1 MIMKSMNVT
10 MEEKKCRRAR
20 EQAAKSG
27 MPVSTPTRGRPSSF
41 AQENSDASECEG
53 LAGRSVAECGTSL
66 LSKKLAE
73 FDARGV
79 GLKMTETLSRDEVY
93 QRGRIRF

>member
-1 MIMKSMNVT
+1 MKLT
-10 MEEKKCRRAR
+10 MEEKKCQRTR

-27 MPVSTPTRGRPSSF
+27 MPASESTRDRPSSF
-41 AQENSDASECEG
+41 TKENTDESECEG
-53 LAGRSVAECGTSL
+53 LAGRPVAEHTTSL
-66 LSKKLAE
+66 LSKTLAD

-79 GLKMTETLSRDEVY
+79 GLKMTDNLPRNDLY